1 MPPAGGCSSCDRVT
15 GTVHRRRETV
25 SRSRRSFGGCLI
37 AAAQFGSGWRAT
49 RSQKQTLCSDTDGMS
64 PSVVSVFL
72 MVLVVG
78 AASLWVLEDARTR
91 IERDRP
97 VVATWAA
104 SRLTGRKCG
113 RPCASWRWCCSC
125 RSTSWPEGPSSQ
137 TWRWCARL
145 SAGLVDMSSV
155 REASSTY
162 PRAARSS
169 CASWCHIVPAC
180 TRWLCVVRRRPSDRH
195 ATVPRRGAGPGA
207 GRVRRSTDRAR
218 VRARRVPRPQQRSSP
233 ARSPTRPDGRVH
245 R

>member
-1 MPPAGGCSSCDRVT
+1 MPPAGGCSSGDRVT

-37 AAAQFGSGWRAT
+37 AAAQFGSGRRAT

-64 PSVVSVFL
+64 PSVVSVLL

-169 CASWCHIVPAC
+169 CASWCHTVPAR
-180 TRWLCVVRRRPSDRH
+180 TRWLCVVRRRPLTGTPQSLAAVQVRELGAFGGRQTELECVLGGFRDRSN
-195 ATVPRRGAGPGA
+195 
-207 GRVRRSTDRAR
+207 VRR
-218 VRARRVPRPQQRSSP
+218 P
-233 ARSPTRPDGRVH
+233 PTRPDGRVH